1 MGGEV
6 VQKVV
11 VVGNDLMKVVKVQ
24 SLDGDWVGFSK
35 NMT

>member
-24 SLDGDWVGFSK
+24 FLDGDWVGFSK